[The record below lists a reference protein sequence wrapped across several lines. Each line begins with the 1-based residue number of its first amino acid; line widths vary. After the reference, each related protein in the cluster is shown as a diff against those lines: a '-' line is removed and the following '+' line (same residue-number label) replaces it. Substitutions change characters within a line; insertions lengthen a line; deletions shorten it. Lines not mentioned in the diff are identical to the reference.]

1 MRLLLLHTDEA
12 VRSFMPNFLRP
23 WLAKSPQTSACEVV
37 VEDANNLDYPRA
49 VSLLKE
55 EFEYIILNLRLPA
68 MLSLR
73 IAELVHLGKVPGR
86 LILVSG
92 APQELGAGLSLYDGY
107 IRIPFL
113 EKSLEAC
120 LDETLGGPFLAENR
134 PMTSQEH
141 LDIAILNFLQKY
153 DALVPGCRSALH
165 AFGMYRDAYLHRPSI
180 ATADK
185 PLLPNVTLSQ
195 RLSFFAEVRPLNFS
209 KRVCEVME
217 SVNQSSFYLP
227 KQKRF
232 LSHQLNYL
240 LDVIGLTLMNFRTE
254 TEEIL
259 QGLEQFARVGQAGRA
274 DINPAS
280 MRKMLLARSEG
291 MRYVHQGIIPIV
303 GLLPGSG

>member
-12 VRSFMPNFLRP
+12 VRSFMPDLLRC
-23 WLAKSPQTSACEVV
+23 WLAKSPRTRACEIV
-37 VEDANNLDYPRA
+37 VEDAKNLDYPRA

-55 EFEYIILNLRLPA
+55 EFEYIILNLRLPSI
-68 MLSLR
+68 LSIR

-92 APQELGAGLSLYDGY
+92 TPQDLGPGLSLYDGY
-107 IRIPFL
+107 IRIPLF
-113 EKSLEAC
+113 EKGWEAS
-120 LDETLGGPFLAENR
+120 LDETLGRPFLAENR
-134 PMTSQEH
+134 SMTSQEH

-153 DALVPGCRSALH
+153 DVLVPRCRSALH

-185 PLLPNVTLSQ
+185 PLLPNGTLSQ
-195 RLSFFAEVRPLNFS
+195 RLNFFAEVRPLNFS

-217 SVNQSSFYLP
+217 CVNQSSFYLP
-227 KQKRF
+227 KQKQF

-240 LDVIGLTLMNFRTE
+240 LDVIGLTLVSFRTE

-259 QGLEQFARVGQAGRA
+259 RGLEQFAQVGQAGGA
-274 DINPAS
+274 DIDPAS
-280 MRKMLLARSEG
+280 VRKLLLARSEG
-291 MRYVHQGIIPIV
+291 MRYVHQGIIQIV